1 MVELVIV
8 AIAAALFFDFYNGL
22 NDAANSIA
30 TVIGSR
36 ALRPLQAVTLAAIG
50 NFVGPFVFGVA
61 VATTVGKGLID
72 PSIITLHV
80 IITGVAGAIV
90 WIALATHYG
99 IPISASHTLIG
110 GFVGAAIAAGGI
122 DAVIFEGF
130 NKVVTFIVVSPILG
144 LAIAFGLTMIMINIL
159 KNKRPYVINRIF
171 GKLQIGSAAFF
182 AITHGANDG
191 QKTMGIIVAALVA
204 GGIIESFYVPM
215 WVIIVAASAI
225 AAGTFIGG
233 FKVIKTMGL
242 RLTALRPYQGFC
254 AETGGGVILTFMAQL
269 GIPVSTTH
277 AIAGSI
283 MGVGATRRLSAVRW
297 GVGRTMI
304 YAWIIT
310 IPASAGMGALAYKII
325 EIIGII

>member
-8 AIAAALFFDFYNGL
+8 AIAAALFFDFYNGM
-22 NDAANSIA
+22 NDSANAIA

-36 ALRPLQAVTLAAIG
+36 ALRPLQAVILAAIG
-50 NFVGPFVFGVA
+50 NFAGPFALGVA

-72 PSIITLHV
+72 PKIITIYM
-80 IITGVAGAIV
+80 IIAGVAGAIV
-90 WIALATHYG
+90 WIALATHAG

-110 GFVGAAIAAGGI
+110 GFVGAGIAVGGI
-122 DAVIFEGF
+122 EAIIFEGF
-130 NKVVTFIVVSPILG
+130 NKVITFIVVSPLAG
-144 LAIAFGLTMIMINIL
+144 LVIAFGITLLLLHIL
-159 KNKRPYVINRIF
+159 KNKRPYIVNKIF
-171 GKLQIGSAAFF
+171 GRLQIGSATFF
-182 AITHGANDG
+182 AIMHGANDG
-191 QKTMGIIVAALVA
+191 QKTMGIMVAALIA
-204 GGIIESFYVPM
+204 GGIIESFYVPYY
-215 WVIIVAASAI
+215 VIVMAASAI
-225 AAGTFIGG
+225 AVGTFVGG
-233 FKVIKTMGL
+233 YRVIKTMGL

-254 AETGGGVILTFMAQL
+254 AETGGGVILTFMAQF

-310 IPASAGMGALAYKII
+310 IPASAAMGAIAYKIMEFASI
-325 EIIGII
+325 V